1 MQVLEEFMAG
11 IDIEHG
17 FVCSMARD
25 NRSNEYSVHPDT
37 KCKLVGFD
45 LPEWRKAIELVKE
58 LASVVEGATVISWD
72 LAYSDKGW
80 LVVEGNDVGE
90 PYLLQAPL
98 QIGLKDRMISLID
111 KYFQ

>member
-1 MQVLEEFMAG
+1 MKEKYYVVAKTISRWKIDSRIENFLGYMA
-11 IDIEHG
+11 DRKW
-17 FVCSMARD
+17 S
-25 NRSNEYSVHPDT
+25 
-37 KCKLVGFD
+37 
-45 LPEWRKAIELVKE
+45 KAIELVKE

-98 QIGLKDRMISLID
+98 QIGLKDKMISFID